1 MRTLYLTAEP
11 RTPGKG
17 PARAARR
24 EGRVPGVLYGPH
36 AEPVHF
42 TLDRRDLRPLVHTS
56 ENYRVSLSV
65 DGGAHECMLKH
76 VDYDPTSSVPA
87 HVDFIAITRGE
98 KLTITVP
105 VVLVGVAPGVRE
117 GGDLVQPLHELEV
130 RCLPADIP
138 GHIDVDISGLN
149 VGDSVSI
156 GEVSVPNVE
165 IHGDPSQ
172 PIVLVAGKKAEVE
185 EVVELEEGEIAEG
198 EGEGEEAAE
207 QEESE

>member
-1 MRTLYLTAEP
+1 MRTLKLTAEP
-11 RTPGKG
+11 RSPGKS
-17 PARAARR
+17 ANTAARR

-36 AEPVHF
+36 TDPVHF
-42 TLDRRDLRPLVHTS
+42 SIHQRDMRPLVHTA
-56 ENYRVSLSV
+56 ENYRVALSV
-65 DGGAHECMLKH
+65 DGEAHDCMLKH
-76 VDYDPTSSVPA
+76 VTFDPKSSLPE

-98 KLTITVP
+98 KMTMTVP
-105 VVLVGVAPGVRE
+105 VVIVGVAPGVRE

-138 GHIDVDISGLN
+138 GHIEVDVSELY

-156 GEVSVPNVE
+156 GQVSMPNVE

-185 EVVELEEGEIAEG
+185 EEVEALEGEAVEG
-198 EGEGEEAAE
+198 EGEGETEETEA
-207 QEESE
+207 